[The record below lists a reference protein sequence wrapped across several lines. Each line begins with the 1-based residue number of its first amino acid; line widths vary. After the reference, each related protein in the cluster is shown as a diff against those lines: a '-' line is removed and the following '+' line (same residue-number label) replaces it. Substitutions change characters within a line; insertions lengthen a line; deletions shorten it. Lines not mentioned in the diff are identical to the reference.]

1 MTDTTAPTAASESVR
16 TTARPDRPVGPP
28 AAVVPGQL
36 TASFD
41 PVLDRLIE
49 PEAERLAVQ
58 LREIPDVSS
67 GEQAAIVA
75 AAIRAWRETV
85 RPKVTRALV
94 LDVHAARIS
103 GRLAGPDPRTR
114 WEHWLKLATADGFWP
129 SLDARFPT
137 LRHRVGTVLTNAR
150 RAVTA
155 FAYRF
160 AADRA
165 DLPPTVLPPGDA
177 TLLDVEFGSG
187 DTHRG
192 GQSVA
197 VVRCATGPVVY
208 KPRSLHVDA
217 ALGGLVARLLPDEPA
232 ATRIRVP
239 TVLARDGYGWAAHV
253 AHRYCADDD
262 ELHTFYRGLGQWTAI
277 MRMLGG
283 SDLHAENLIAAGPVP
298 VVVDCETLF
307 TPQPPLLPSGYGLAT
322 DRAARALSSSVLGT
336 GLLPGRGVALAW
348 RGLDPSGAGG
358 LKGEQP
364 TVSIPVLVDEGTDQV
379 RLAYAD
385 FEPPEAANQPS
396 AEPILARFWGDV
408 CDAFDELTD
417 RLRELD
423 RRGRLDPLLAGF
435 VGGEVRFVRRDTET
449 YAELARMLW
458 HPTSLHDEP
467 AARATVADLLIRHG
481 QRAAAAPDDP
491 DVVAG
496 EVADLLVGDIPMFTL
511 PATPDLIGDAL
522 RRWREADQELDRQV
536 LRSALI
542 SAYLSETPP
551 APPGPPLVPRLVRP
565 DDLDR
570 RRRALAAD
578 VVRILLDT
586 AVRGTDRTATWI
598 APVIVANAGWAVQP
612 LPTDMYLG
620 TAGIAVLLAAYRSEV
635 SAGRADPV
643 DGAAELLDAVVA
655 SMRAAEDQAEAD
667 RSTGIPIRP
676 DPAGGYVG
684 LGARIWAWLLLRQLL
699 GDGSVPAGAAA
710 GRSTAGEPLADEALR
725 RAQAVAALV
734 PAAVSAADAYDLLR
748 GPAGAI
754 VPLLRLA
761 ELDGD
766 ARWVGIAGTIGEH
779 LRAAAR
785 PAGPTA
791 GGAPATAAAWW
802 PGPFATDGLGGV
814 SHGATG
820 IGWALSHLDDCHEL
834 AAAAFRYEESLYDP
848 GLPGWLDMRKPE
860 RPTDAAAWCHGSVGI
875 GIVAADQLR
884 RAPDAPTRDRWT
896 DALRRAAAA
905 SWPAGMG
912 ANHTLCHGELGTW
925 ELQRAA
931 MAVGVAPPQVD
942 PDELD
947 ARVLTGIEEFG
958 AVAGPNRD
966 AFRPGL
972 LHGIAGIGYQ
982 LLRMHSQCPLPSV
995 LLPDPGPPG
1004 RLA

>member
-1 MTDTTAPTAASESVR
+1 M
-16 TTARPDRPVGPP
+16 
-28 AAVVPGQL
+28 
-36 TASFD
+36 
-41 PVLDRLIE
+41 LDRLIV

-58 LREIPDVSS
+58 LRDITDLNA
-67 GEQAAIVA
+67 GEQAVIVA
-75 AAIRAWRETV
+75 AATRAWRDTV

-103 GRLAGPDPRTR
+103 GRLVGPDPRAR
-114 WEHWLKLATADGFWP
+114 WEHWLELATTDGFWP
-129 SLDARFPT
+129 SLDTRFPT
-137 LRHRVGTVLTNAR
+137 LRQRVGTVLANGR
-150 RAVTA
+150 RAVTS

-160 AADRA
+160 AANRA
-165 DLPPTVLPPGDA
+165 DLQPTVLPPGDA
-177 TLLDVEFGSG
+177 TLLGVEFGSG

-192 GQSVA
+192 GQTVA
-197 VVRCATGPVVY
+197 VVRCAAGPVVY

-217 ALGGLVARLLPDEPA
+217 ALAGLVDRLLPDEPA

-239 TVLARDGYGWAAHV
+239 TVLLRDGYGWAAHV

-262 ELHTFYRGLGQWTAI
+262 DLHTFYHGLGQWTAI

-322 DRAARALSSSVLGT
+322 DRAARALGSSVLGT

-364 TVSIPVLVDEGTDQV
+364 TVSVPVLVDEGTDQV
-379 RLAYAD
+379 RLGYAD
-385 FEPPEAANQPS
+385 LDAPEAANQPS
-396 AEPILARFWGDV
+396 AEPVLARFWGDV

-417 RLRELD
+417 RLRQMD
-423 RRGRLDPLLAGF
+423 RRGRLDPMLTGF

-458 HPTSLHDEP
+458 HPASLHDEP
-467 AARATVADLLIRHG
+467 TARATVADLLTRHG
-481 QRAAAAPDDP
+481 QRAAAAPDEP
-491 DVVAG
+491 EVVAA
-496 EVADLLVGDIPMFTL
+496 EVADLLVGDIPMFTM
-511 PATPDLIGDAL
+511 PASTQLIGDAL
-522 RRWREADQELDRQV
+522 RRWRQADQELDRQV
-536 LRSALI
+536 LRSTLI
-542 SAYLSETPP
+542 SAYLSEAPP

-565 DDLDR
+565 ENLDR

-578 VVRILLDT
+578 VVRTLLDT
-586 AVRGTDRTATWI
+586 AVRGADGTATWI
-598 APVIVANAGWAVQP
+598 APVITAGSGWAVQP
-612 LPTDMYLG
+612 LTTDMYLG
-620 TAGIAVLLAAYRSEV
+620 TAGIAVLLAAYRHEV

-643 DGAAELLDAVVA
+643 DGAGELLDAVLA
-655 SMRAAEDQAEAD
+655 SMRAAEDRAEAD
-667 RSTGIPIRP
+667 RVTGVPIRP
-676 DPAGGYVG
+676 EPAGGYLG
-684 LGARIWAWLLLRQLL
+684 LGARIWAWLLLRKLI
-699 GDGSVPAGAAA
+699 GDGPVPAAAAA
-710 GRSTAGEPLADEALR
+710 GESVVDEALR
-725 RAQAVAALV
+725 RARALAALMPAAVAADD
-734 PAAVSAADAYDLLR
+734 SYDLLR
-748 GPAGAI
+748 GSAGAV

-766 ARWVGIAGTIGEH
+766 ARWVGTAGTIGAH

-785 PAGPTA
+785 PT
-791 GGAPATAAAWW
+791 GATTDSASPDSAAADAAQASPAAAWW

-820 IGWALSHLDDCHEL
+820 IGWALSHLDDCHDL

-848 GLPGWLDMRKPE
+848 ALPGWLDMRKPE

-875 GIVAADQLR
+875 GIAAADQLR
-884 RAPDAPTRDRWT
+884 RAPDAPARDQWT
-896 DALRRAAAA
+896 DVLRRAAAA

-912 ANHTLCHGELGTW
+912 ANHTICHGELGTW
-925 ELQRAA
+925 ELLRTA
-931 MAVGVAPPQVD
+931 MAAGVAPPEVD

-947 ARVLTGIEEFG
+947 ARVVTGIEEFG

-982 LLRMHSQCPLPSV
+982 LLRMHPQCPLPSV